1 MAQLVDTARQTAR
14 IKLEVALPRRWGHV
28 QAVAVK
34 ARQVAAAVPEED
46 RDILVAA
53 AWLHDV
59 GYSPDLVDTGFHS
72 LDGGRWLRREHF
84 DERIAALV
92 AHHSCAWLE
101 AEERGLDETLAQE
114 FPREESAVAD
124 ALCFADMTT
133 GPDGQDFE
141 VLERLEEIRSRYGP
155 DHLVTRFIIRAEPEM
170 VAAVRRT
177 QSRLHGRVP
186 QPM

>member
-1 MAQLVDTARQTAR
+1 MAQLVETAQQMAR
-14 IKLEVALPRRWGHV
+14 TKLEIALPRRWSHV
-28 QAVAVK
+28 QAVAAK
-34 ARQVAAAVPEED
+34 ARRIAAAVCEED

-59 GYSPDLVDTGFHS
+59 GYNPELVDTGFHS

-101 AEERGLDETLAQE
+101 AEERGLDAALSDE
-114 FPREESAVAD
+114 FSREESAVAD
-124 ALCFADMTT
+124 ALCFSDMTT

-141 VLERLEEIRSRYGP
+141 VLERLAEIQSRYGP

-170 VAAVRRT
+170 VAAVGRT